1 VLLKTPTCSGFFYLK
16 STRCFSYSAEQ
27 IQDVEVLMILSLP
40 RQRQL
45 SLQRCK
51 LMGILNVTP
60 DSFSDGGRFVG
71 HDTALRQVSQ
81 MLSDGADIIDVGG
94 ESTRPGATQV
104 SLQQELDRVLP
115 IIELIRREFDTVIS
129 IDTYKASVMQS
140 AIAAGADIINDVRAL
155 QDDGAMAVAAQTGV
169 PVCLMHMLGMPGT
182 MQGLANYQHVTTE
195 VLAFL
200 QQRAQLC
207 IEAGISSSQIIL
219 DPGFGFAKSLSH
231 NYQLLAEFEQ
241 MLSAGYPLLA
251 GMSRKSMIG
260 HLLDLDAS
268 ERLAGSIACATIAVI
283 KGARII
289 RAHDVKETAHA
300 IAVAEA
306 TIYGV
311 SQ

>member
-1 VLLKTPTCSGFFYLK
+1 
-16 STRCFSYSAEQ
+16 
-27 IQDVEVLMILSLP
+27 MILSLP

-71 HDTALRQVSQ
+71 QDTALRQVSK

-129 IDTYKASVMQS
+129 IDTYKAAVMQP
-140 AIAAGADIINDVRAL
+140 AIVAGADIINDVRAL

-200 QQRAQLC
+200 QQRAQIC
-207 IEAGISSSQIIL
+207 IEAGISPSQIIL